1 MLNSN
6 IFVELLFYYVFKQN
20 CESISGRQLKSVFSV
35 LVTHFISVFLVATGT
50 TEITEIIQ
58 WYFNDH

>member
-20 CESISGRQLKSVFSV
+20 CESESEVKNSPGSESVSESTSEPISMSVSEGSSE
-35 LVTHFISVFLVATGT
+35 LW
-50 TEITEIIQ
+50 IQ
-58 WYFNDH
+58 SEKI